1 MIEEIFKYQ
10 KANVIPTE
18 QGHKFIVNLDDFT
31 ARSLL
36 EFSNGKFND
45 YEIETLRARAFIE
58 DGKEIEKLNEKI
70 EELEDYI
77 AALEKRL
84 ANIVMEKE

>member
-10 KANVIPTE
+10 KANVVLDKE
-18 QGHKFIVNLDDFT
+18 GHKFVVSLDEFS

-36 EFSNGKFND
+36 EFSKGKFND
-45 YEIETLRARAFIE
+45 YEVETLRARAFIE
-58 DGKEIEKLNEKI
+58 DGKEIENLNEKI

-77 AALEKRL
+77 ATLEKRL